1 MSVSVIQSEL
11 SALSV
16 KELRERA
23 ATIGVDDDA
32 IEDARDGDSPKSD
45 IIALIDSK
53 EALLRAE
60 RFRAERVAKTS
71 PLAEELAELSLKELR
86 VRAKASGCDNDAIE
100 DARDG
105 DSPKPDLIKLI
116 IAKEEELAA
125 ELQSLSLKEL
135 RVRAVAEGVHEDA
148 IEDARDGDTP
158 KPDIIKLI
166 LACQGSGAESSAPKL
181 EALVPARTTVAP
193 VSAPAP
199 IVVPVAP
206 ILKVAK
212 PDDGDKDEEE
222 EEEDGLPCWVIRLW
236 FAYLIHTG
244 VMVGLSYAA
253 NPDSFGRRRL
263 GEVDQSLDQTAGEL
277 ALPLSHYTEMSNAEL
292 PSTAGLAEAASA
304 PRRLQY
310 GGYGYGYS
318 SSRSRRSY
326 SSGYGYG
333 GSDSSGITMAVLLGT
348 GPAIHV
354 LLLPFF
360 MCCKKKQLKK
370 ESKRSMVSHQT
381 ELDDDGK
388 SIIFNIKFSL
398 GQKIF
403 IFFIGNIIDLG
414 SFIIGLAGIV
424 GLDLSNFWFP
434 MSSGSVKNISLY
446 LFSTI

>member
-1 MSVSVIQSEL
+1 MSAL

-45 IIALIDSK
+45 IIALIESK

-181 EALVPARTTVAP
+181 EALVPARTTVAL

-206 ILKVAK
+206 ILKVAQ

-222 EEEDGLPCWVIRLW
+222 EEEKEEDGLPCWVIRLW

-244 VMVGLSYAA
+244 VMVALSYAA

-292 PSTAGLAEAASA
+292 PSTAGLAEPASA
-304 PRRLQY
+304 SRRLQY

-318 SSRSRRSY
+318 SSRSRRS
-326 SSGYGYG
+326 SSYGYGYSSYSSYNSYYNSYN
-333 GSDSSGITMAVLLGT
+333 SDNTGIIMAVLLGT

-370 ESKRSMVSHQT
+370 ESKRSMVSPQT
-381 ELDDDGK
+381 DLDDDGK
-388 SIIFNIKFSL
+388 SVIFNIKFSL

-424 GLDLSNFWFP
+424 GLDLSKFWFP
-434 MSSGSVKNISLY
+434 M
-446 LFSTI
+446 